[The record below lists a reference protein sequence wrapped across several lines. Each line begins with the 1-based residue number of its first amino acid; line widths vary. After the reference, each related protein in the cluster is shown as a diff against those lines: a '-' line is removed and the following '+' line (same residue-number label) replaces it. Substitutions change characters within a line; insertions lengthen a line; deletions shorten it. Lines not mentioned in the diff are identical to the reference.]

1 MGFERLVLCPEFDD
15 QFLQDVQAI
24 LAIICLQQGFC
35 AVLRPLFCVHNNN
48 GVVFHTCLQ
57 GRQRFRKFVAQVFLT
72 FGKSASSVLASRFDC
87 QEPFLHCSAGI
98 RKILL
103 DFLDRSHQFSQFFLG
118 SPKCTLVA
126 EEAAVVVVDRASYF
140 SAFVDQ
146 GGYSLPDLSQLLGK
160 RVHVRAE
167 LLAAICYPGL
177 EFAHLGCARRKLCVD
192 K

>member
-1 MGFERLVLCPEFDD
+1 M
-15 QFLQDVQAI
+15 
-24 LAIICLQQGFC
+24 
-35 AVLRPLFCVHNNN
+35 
-48 GVVFHTCLQ
+48 VFHTCLE
-57 GRQRFRKFVAQVFLT
+57 GRQRFRKFVAQVFLA

-103 DFLDRSHQFSQFFLG
+103 DFLDRSHKFSQFFLG

-126 EEAAVVVVDRASYF
+126 EEAAVVVVNRASYF

-160 RVHVRAE
+160 RVHVHAE
-167 LLAAICYPGL
+167 LLAAISYPGL
-177 EFAHLGCARRKLCVD
+177 EFAHLPRLPISRCKLCVD